1 MTETT
6 HFRVAYIGLGRM
18 GHAMA
23 RRLLAAGHQVDA
35 CDVDAAAVARLVD
48 EGARACD
55 GPGQV
60 AAEAA
65 VTITCLPTP
74 TIVEEVIL
82 GAGGVLSGAPADSI
96 VIDMSTSSPTLARRL
111 AQAGRE
117 QRVDVL
123 DAPVSGG
130 PRGAIDGTLAV
141 MVGGEEPAFARV
153 RPLLDELGGVVRH
166 MGPAGSG
173 QATKLTNN
181 LLAGAHMVAL
191 TEAVALAEREH
202 LDPASVYE
210 VWSSGTGD
218 SRVLR
223 NRFPVPGVLEHAPA
237 SHDWAALFPV
247 DLLTKDL
254 GLALDCAEEH
264 DLSMELTQVALA
276 RYRAAQ
282 EAGLGALD
290 YSAVM
295 RLLEPED
302 DQ

>member
-1 MTETT
+1 VS
-6 HFRVAYIGLGRM
+6 RVAYIGLGRM
-18 GHAMA
+18 GFPMA
-23 RRLLAAGHQVDA
+23 RRLLAAGHEVAA
-35 CDVDAAAVARLVD
+35 CDLNVATVAQLVA
-48 EGARACD
+48 EGGVAGATPA
-55 GPGQV
+55 GV
-60 AAEAA
+60 AAEAE
-65 VTITCLPTP
+65 VIITCLSTP
-74 TIVEEVIL
+74 AIVEEVAL
-82 GAGGVLSGAPADSI
+82 GANGTLAGAQPDS
-96 VIDMSTSSPTLARRL
+96 VMIDMSTSSPALARRL
-111 AQAGRE
+111 AQAGRA
-117 QRVDVL
+117 QGVNVL

-130 PRGAIDGTLAV
+130 PRGATEGTLTV
-141 MVGGEEPAFARV
+141 MVGGERAAFERV

-202 LDPASVYE
+202 LEPAAVYE
-210 VWSSGTGD
+210 VWSNGTGD

-247 DLLTKDL
+247 DLIAKDID
-254 GLALDCAEEH
+254 LALGCGAEH
-264 DLSMELTQVALA
+264 DLPMPMTRLVLA
-276 RYRAAQ
+276 RYHAAQ

-295 RLLEPED
+295 RLLAGEG